1 MVNGMK
7 KQLPLRPERLL
18 EKISEYDI
26 FRYYMPRSNWQL
38 NVVTLSPFRNER
50 NPSFIIGDKHG
61 RLTFIDFGDT
71 SKRGSCFDFVRML
84 FNINLD
90 EALKMIDRDLGL
102 GMTRSTNTEEYKRI
116 ISEYKQPIKMSKTYT
131 NIQVTVKRFTNEELA
146 YWAQYHISEDELKAN
161 NVYSISKVY
170 LNKQLFPAPLDELR
184 FGYLYDDRW
193 KIYRPHAKDKRS
205 KWVPNNVPITA
216 MDGKEDIKQCDV
228 ALVTKS
234 KKDYM
239 VLKKIYPHVC
249 AVQNE
254 GLGCF
259 SNDNVKFLKEN
270 SKRQI
275 LNFDSDITGVQNS
288 QQITKIFDFEYIN
301 VPREFLEIGIN
312 DFADLAKVKG
322 IDYVKNIFKKKG
334 LYG

>member
-1 MVNGMK
+1 
-7 KQLPLRPERLL
+7 
-18 EKISEYDI
+18 
-26 FRYYMPRSNWQL
+26 
-38 NVVTLSPFRNER
+38 
-50 NPSFIIGDKHG
+50 
-61 RLTFIDFGDT
+61 
-71 SKRGSCFDFVRML
+71 
-84 FNINLD
+84 
-90 EALKMIDRDLGL
+90 
-102 GMTRSTNTEEYKRI
+102 
-116 ISEYKQPIKMSKTYT
+116 
-131 NIQVTVKRFTNEELA
+131 
-146 YWAQYHISEDELKAN
+146 
-161 NVYSISKVY
+161 
-170 LNKQLFPAPLDELR
+170 
-184 FGYLYDDRW
+184 
-193 KIYRPHAKDKRS
+193 
-205 KWVPNNVPITA
+205 
-216 MDGKEDIKQCDV
+216 
-228 ALVTKS
+228 
-234 KKDYM
+234 M